1 MSLLIEGAHMSRSLA
16 PGPLGKKLRMSE
28 TKGAHMWDLRGG
40 WALDCTNC
48 QQIFAKFCISN
59 FENKKADK
67 KMVWNYYCVLLMVL
81 CLCCSLLFHVVVV
94 IFVFVY
100 LLCCILLFYF
110 IVFVFFCLLPIVCVV
125 VRVKS
130 LHFIVVFVIVFIVII
145 VILIVIVVIIVICL
159 SLCFRIV
166 VLRIAGVIC
175 VS

>member
-59 FENKKADK
+59 FENEKVDK

-94 IFVFVY
+94 ILVFVY
-100 LLCCILLFYF
+100 LLCYILLFF
-110 IVFVFFCLLPIVCVV
+110 FCFVFFCLLPIVCVV

-130 LHFIVVFVIVFIVII
+130 LHFIVVFVIIVIVIVIVIVII
-145 VILIVIVVIIVICL
+145 V
-159 SLCFRIV
+159 CFRIV
-166 VLRIAGVIC
+166 VLRIAGVIS

>member
-1 MSLLIEGAHMSRSLA
+1 MSRSLA

-28 TKGAHMWDLRGG
+28 TKGAHMWDLHGG

-59 FENKKADK
+59 FENKKVDK
-67 KMVWNYYCVLLMVL
+67 KMVWNYYCVLLMVV

-100 LLCCILLFYF
+100 LLCCILLF
-110 IVFVFFCLLPIVCVV
+110 VFFFLSFCLLPIVCVV

-130 LHFIVVFVIVFIVII
+130 LHFVVVFVIIVIVII
-145 VILIVIVVIIVICL
+145 VIVIVIIV
-159 SLCFRIV
+159 CFRIV
-166 VLRIAGVIC
+166 VLRIAGVIS

>member
-1 MSLLIEGAHMSRSLA
+1 MRLFTEGAHMSRSLA

-28 TKGAHMWDLRGG
+28 TKGAHMWDRRGG

-59 FENKKADK
+59 FENEKVDK
-67 KMVWNYYCVLLMVL
+67 KWFEITIVFYWWYYVCVVRYCFMSFLSFL
-81 CLCCSLLFHVVVV
+81 
-94 IFVFVY
+94 Y
-100 LLCCILLFYF
+100 LLY
-110 IVFVFFCLLPIVCVV
+110 FCLLPIVCVV

-145 VILIVIVVIIVICL
+145 VIVIVVIIIVIFIV
-159 SLCFRIV
+159 CFRIV
-166 VLRIAGVIC
+166 VLRIAGVIS

>member
-1 MSLLIEGAHMSRSLA
+1 MSRSLA

-28 TKGAHMWDLRGG
+28 TKGAHMWALRGG
-40 WALDCTNC
+40 WALDCTHC

-59 FENKKADK
+59 FENEKVDK

-94 IFVFVY
+94 ILVFVY
-100 LLCCILLFYF
+100 LLCYILLFF
-110 IVFVFFCLLPIVCVV
+110 LFCFFCLLPIVCVV

-130 LHFIVVFVIVFIVII
+130 LHFIVVFVIIVIVIVIVIVII
-145 VILIVIVVIIVICL
+145 V
-159 SLCFRIV
+159 CFRIV
-166 VLRIAGVIC
+166 VLRIAGVIS

>member
-59 FENKKADK
+59 FENEKVDK

-94 IFVFVY
+94 ILVFVY
-100 LLCCILLFYF
+100 LLCYILLFF
-110 IVFVFFCLLPIVCVV
+110 LFCFFCLLPIVCVV

-130 LHFIVVFVIVFIVII
+130 LHFIVVFVIIVIVIVIVIVII
-145 VILIVIVVIIVICL
+145 V
-159 SLCFRIV
+159 CFRIV
-166 VLRIAGVIC
+166 VLRIAGVIS